1 MKTPIDRKTEKSQPT
16 AKQKASS
23 LLEWL
28 TKFLPTALPN
38 SAEQA
43 ILDTSGDIHA
53 LLWHRSELESILQ
66 KTPSALTEAQKRN
79 LAALDAQMRRSALLI
94 VGSEKGHLRRYRE
107 GRYDRSHWWWYLDDM
122 LQEEA
127 IAKSQKTIK
136 TAYSFPAEDE
146 SLQKVADR
154 RAAYGRKHKTSRRVK
169 K

>member
-1 MKTPIDRKTEKSQPT
+1 MKASINRKIDKLQPT
-16 AKQKASS
+16 AKQRVSS

-28 TKFLPTALPN
+28 TKFLPTAIPE

-66 KTPSALTEAQKRN
+66 KTSSALTAMQKRN
-79 LAALDAQMRRSALLI
+79 LDALDAQMRKSALLI
-94 VGSEKGHLRRYRE
+94 VGAEKSHLRRYRE
-107 GRYDRSHWWWYLDDM
+107 GRYDRTHWWWYLDDM

-127 IAKSQKTIK
+127 IVKSQKTIRS
-136 TAYSFPAEDE
+136 AYRIHGEGE
-146 SLQKVADR
+146 SLQKVAEH
-154 RAAYGRKHKTSRRVK
+154 RASYHRKVRTTKRTK